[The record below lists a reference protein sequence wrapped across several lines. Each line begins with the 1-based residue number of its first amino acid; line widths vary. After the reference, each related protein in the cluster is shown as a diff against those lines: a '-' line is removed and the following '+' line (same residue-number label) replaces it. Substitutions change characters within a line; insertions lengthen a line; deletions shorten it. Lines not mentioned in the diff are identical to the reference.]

1 MDVLV
6 SRWCVDLESFRFIP
20 RSGSVPSVVMFLV
33 YLWGLQQQRMKVLLS
48 PHPHQDFLSFVIL
61 IKPIL
66 IAVWWTLE
74 ILNHSLS
81 IVFNLSFFEN
91 CLFSWLAHL
100 LNGLVSDTMF
110 PVLYI
115 FQILASHM
123 TYRKQKKNFFSIL
136 FFHSSG
142 CFLVWRPFDFMKF
155 QLLMIP

>member
-66 IAVWWTLE
+66 TAVWWTLE

-81 IVFNLSFFEN
+81 IFFNLSFFEN

-123 TYRKQKKNFFSIL
+123 TYRKQKKFFSPYY
-136 FFHSSG
+136 FFTLLAVSLCGDLLISWNSS
-142 CFLVWRPFDFMKF
+142 C
-155 QLLMIP
+155 